1 MFPPVPEVKG
11 NGGVISESWECSFSS
26 VVNVAVSFTS
36 SSELRE
42 FLGREFVIVVDDI
55 EVRILRVSYRCVLVV
70 FCPSD

>member
-11 NGGVISESWECSFSS
+11 NGGVISESWESSFSS
-26 VVNVAVSFTS
+26 VVNVAVSCTS
-36 SSELRE
+36 SSELCE
-42 FLGREFVIVVDDI
+42 FIGRKLGIVIDDI